1 LETTSN
7 ALEQA
12 LIHAN
17 EPDLNE
23 QARTK
28 ILMFLAD
35 GWHRQAEEGLTEWS
49 EDIEEED
56 KKKLYVQKYS
66 TGIPLAES
74 ILIDGTAA
82 MFLQIID
89 GKAIL
94 SREILLP
101 GNISLR
107 PWDKWSYLNKEYSF
121 SSLEEINDYIKRA
134 ENETIDSL
142 YNRAKSLWKKY
153 EDMENLH
160 IVICAA
166 DTIFTYFQDR
176 LGLTHY
182 LLFVGDNDV
191 GKTNNLKVFEQ
202 IGYRALLN
210 TSLTPANIYR
220 SLGSI
225 EAGQVILLEDEADNI
240 EEQDEKMRI
249 CKTGYDISGKVARS
263 DDTGS
268 GGRKSQAFYTYCF
281 KAFASEK
288 QPDSIKAKGFND
300 RVFVIKCSVGD
311 PDYDISEVISPAG
324 DKDCELLLEGLVD
337 LRKLLL
343 IYRLLHY
350 NDPIPNVELNIKNR
364 DKQLCKP
371 LIRLFQGTRAEK
383 EVTQSLSRLLKEKKE
398 RKANTIEARLHHA
411 VTSLIEKEIF
421 SQNRELPLHNQ
432 DIFKLAF
439 TSIWTAFVEE
449 VDGVI
454 SLKPQSIETTEY
466 GTISQKS
473 IVSILKSRFGAEY

>member
-1 LETTSN
+1 MSKSKFNRSTTNTKSSGTDLEFPITDEIKRFKITRIYVKGRRLFVDNSRAQPIICPWTRDLETTSN

-35 GWHRQAEEGLTEWS
+35 EWHRQAEEGLTEWS

-182 LLFVGDNDV
+182 LLFVGDNNV
-191 GKTNNLKVFEQ
+191 GKTNNLRVFQ
-202 IGYRALLN
+202 QLGYRALCDV
-210 TSLTPANIYR
+210 SITPANI
-220 SLGSI
+220 
-225 EAGQVILLEDEADNI
+225 
-240 EEQDEKMRI
+240 
-249 CKTGYDISGKVARS
+249 
-263 DDTGS
+263 
-268 GGRKSQAFYTYCF
+268 
-281 KAFASEK
+281 
-288 QPDSIKAKGFND
+288 
-300 RVFVIKCSVGD
+300 CSHALDV
-311 PDYDISEVISPAG
+311 
-324 DKDCELLLEGLVD
+324 CT
-337 LRKLLL
+337 
-343 IYRLLHY
+343 YRLIQRS
-350 NDPIPNVELNIKNR
+350 N
-364 DKQLCKP
+364 
-371 LIRLFQGTRAEK
+371 
-383 EVTQSLSRLLKEKKE
+383 S
-398 RKANTIEARLHHA
+398 
-411 VTSLIEKEIF
+411 
-421 SQNRELPLHNQ
+421 
-432 DIFKLAF
+432 
-439 TSIWTAFVEE
+439 
-449 VDGVI
+449 
-454 SLKPQSIETTEY
+454 
-466 GTISQKS
+466 
-473 IVSILKSRFGAEY
+473 